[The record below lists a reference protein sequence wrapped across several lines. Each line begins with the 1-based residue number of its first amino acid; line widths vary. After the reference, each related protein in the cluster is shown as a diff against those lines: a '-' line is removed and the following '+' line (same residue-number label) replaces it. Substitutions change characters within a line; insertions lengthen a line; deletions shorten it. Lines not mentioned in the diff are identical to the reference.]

1 MNIFLDLENTIIDS
15 WDNPVFLE
23 EKIKF
28 IKKKLNNF
36 NSKEKTLILFSFAVD
51 DKHSLNIFNERL
63 KHKIEDLFSLQFS
76 KIVLF
81 SKDNLFK
88 IAKHAFNIE
97 PLIDDSINDIFLGN
111 TKEQIFEALVLK
123 EHLNETSILFDD
135 TVSNSI
141 KEVFED
147 SNFNSHST
155 KLITI
160 CV

>member
-23 EKIKF
+23 EKIDF
-28 IKKKLNNF
+28 IKNKLQKF
-36 NSKEKTLILFSFAVD
+36 DSEEKTLILFSFAVD
-51 DKHSLNIFNERL
+51 NNHSLNIFNERL
-63 KHKIEDLFSLQFS
+63 KYEIENLFNLQFS

-88 IAKHAFNIE
+88 IAKQAFNIE
-97 PLIDDSINDIFLGN
+97 PLVDDNINDIFFGN

-147 SNFNSHST
+147 NIFSSKST

-160 CV
+160 RV

>member
-23 EKIKF
+23 EKIRF
-28 IKKKLNNF
+28 IKNKLNDF

-51 DKHSLNIFNERL
+51 DNHSLNIFNERL

-81 SKDNLFK
+81 SKDNLFR
-88 IAKHAFNIE
+88 IAKQAFNIE

-147 SNFNSHST
+147 SNFNCKST

>member
-23 EKIKF
+23 EKIDF
-28 IKKKLNNF
+28 IKNKLQKF
-36 NSKEKTLILFSFAVD
+36 DSEEKTLILFSFAVD
-51 DKHSLNIFNERL
+51 NNHSLNIFNERL
-63 KHKIEDLFSLQFS
+63 KYEIENLFNLQFS

-88 IAKHAFNIE
+88 IAKQAFNIE
-97 PLIDDSINDIFLGN
+97 PLVDDNINDIFLGN
-111 TKEQIFEALVLK
+111 TKEQIFEALILK

-147 SNFNSHST
+147 NIFSSKST

-160 CV
+160 RV